1 MTTAQLYEN
10 VCLSMTVP
18 KGTLYKR
25 PEFGH
30 RFNELANEVASDGTR
45 RRAED
50 YAREALAWM
59 LDTGRV
65 QTVDASAAYDDH
77 DRLIVAVEVVS
88 PSGQQVAFSRFVEV
102 ADVQ

>member
-10 VCLSMTVP
+10 VCLSMTIP
-18 KGTLYKR
+18 KGSLYKR
-25 PEFGH
+25 PELGH
-30 RFNELANEVASDGTR
+30 RFAALANEVASDDTR

-50 YAREALAWM
+50 YAQEALKWM
-59 LDTGRV
+59 RDSGRV
-65 QTVDASAAYDDH
+65 RTVDASAAYDDH

-102 ADVQ
+102 SDAQ